1 MKKKIAASLLSSF
14 LVLTA
19 CGTQE
24 TKVEETS
31 TSGSSEVTDNK
42 EETKMVT
49 FNGLADPHTM
59 EVEVDGEI
67 RSIQFNPD
75 ILDQI
80 EEMEEGKEYQVK
92 VKENEKGQ
100 IELVEIMK

>member
-1 MKKKIAASLLSSF
+1 MKKKIAVSMLSSF
-14 LVLTA
+14 LLLTA

-24 TKVEETS
+24 TKVEENS

-42 EETKMVT
+42 EESKMVI
-49 FNGLADPHTM
+49 FNGIADPHTI
-59 EVEVDGEI
+59 EVEMDGEVK
-67 RSIQFNPD
+67 SIQFDPE

-80 EEMEEGKEYQVK
+80 EEMEEGKEYQLK

-100 IELVEIMK
+100 MELVEIMK